1 MSPRRSGSRV
11 FDLVAVVSLAVIA
24 AGWRL
29 RCVPWGDVFGDAYMA
44 LECAFHVFSGEW
56 WSAPSQPI
64 YGHGLCLSYAPLFI
78 GAENLFDVANRR
90 AVVGSLVVPGYYLV
104 ALASATRLFGAGAVH
119 ARTAALVLA
128 FLALRSDLLA
138 LMGTSGTLGYFAPV
152 LTLAI
157 GYGWLRATTGKAPI
171 AALLAFAAVPLAMMN
186 HPFTLWLAPAAVLM
200 LPGIRRHNG
209 TLVSAACLAVMGAC
223 AGPRLAQLARLIEG
237 NGLVQGLRQIAD
249 PGSTPNDLWEQLWPM
264 IFSAANL
271 PVVAGLFALTLSPL
285 LFTPLSDDRR
295 REQVLW
301 AVCGFVSFAITV
313 STGVALG
320 YLRYY
325 HLMFLH
331 PFAVAGLAAAIAKLL
346 AYFWKRDAGYST
358 KQRVTGFSCS
368 ALLVLVCLLPA
379 YGTTS
384 TPLSPACM
392 GGAPLTK
399 EAGGCDEVADAIMAD
414 STSGLLTVD
423 NLTGPSGGADSAVP
437 VVMDLLVRGVSP
449 ERLYAPGRDS
459 EMTWYWIIDRFEI
472 TGSDG
477 KQVDFAAL
485 SSNVRGA
492 DVLLDLQRSGEMVL
506 VIRNEQA
513 RLAMA
518 DALCAALAPDIQL
531 WGRTYKTWIGQL
543 VRPGSNDIQYPE
555 PYGPCLALRIIE

>member
-1 MSPRRSGSRV
+1 M
-11 FDLVAVVSLAVIA
+11 VAAS
-24 AGWRL
+24 WRL
-29 RCVPWGDVFGDAYMA
+29 TCVPWGDVFGDAYMA
-44 LECAFHVFSGEW
+44 LECAFHVFSGEL

-64 YGHGLCLSYAPLFI
+64 YGHGLCLSYAPLFV

-104 ALASATRLFGAGAVH
+104 AVTAASRLFGAGPIPS
-119 ARTAALVLA
+119 RTAAMVLA
-128 FLALRSDLLA
+128 LLALRSDLLA

-152 LTLAI
+152 LTLAV
-157 GYGWLRATTGKAPI
+157 GYGLLRATTGKAPV

-209 TLVSAACLAVMGAC
+209 AALSAACLGAMGLC

-237 NGLVQGLRQIAD
+237 NGLVAGLRQIAD

-264 IFSAANL
+264 IFSAGNL
-271 PVVAGLFALTLSPL
+271 PVVAGLLFLILSPL
-285 LFTPLSDDRR
+285 VFTPLSADRR
-295 REQVLW
+295 REQILW
-301 AVCGFVSFAITV
+301 AVCGFVSFVITV

-331 PFAVAGLAAAIAKLL
+331 PFAVAGLAGAIAKLITYL
-346 AYFWKRDAGYST
+346 WHRESEHST
-358 KQRVTGFSCS
+358 KQRATAFLCS
-368 ALLVLVCLLPA
+368 ALVVLVCLLPA

-384 TPLSPACM
+384 TPLTPACM

-414 STSGLLTVD
+414 SGTSLLTVD

-449 ERLYAPGRDS
+449 DRLYAPGRDS

-472 TGSDG
+472 TGPDG
-477 KQVDFAAL
+477 KQIDFAAL
-485 SSNVRGA
+485 SSQVRGA
-492 DVLLDLQRSGEMVL
+492 EVLLDLQRSGELVL
-506 VIRNEQA
+506 VVRNEQA

-518 DALCAALAPDIQL
+518 DTLCAALAPDVQL

-543 VRPGSNDIQYPE
+543 VRPGSTDIQYPE
-555 PYGPCLALRIIE
+555 PYAPCLALRIIE